1 MCVLCALS
9 SARALTEPLMCRA
22 QFEELPLHWAASTK
36 ASEAV
41 VKALL
46 EAHPEAALVSDK
58 VCLSSILR
66 TPQQF

>member
-1 MCVLCALS
+1 
-9 SARALTEPLMCRA
+9 MCRA

-36 ASEAV
+36 ASETV

-46 EAHPEAALVSDK
+46 EAHPEAASVSDK